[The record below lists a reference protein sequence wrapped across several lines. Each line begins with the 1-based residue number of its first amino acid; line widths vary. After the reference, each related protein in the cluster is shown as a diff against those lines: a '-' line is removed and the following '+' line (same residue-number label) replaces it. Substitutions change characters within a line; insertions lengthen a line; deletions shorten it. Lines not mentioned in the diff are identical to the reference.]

1 MEENYLLSGKIVKE
15 IFSNQETGFKILAM
29 RGEDNEYKLLGN
41 FPDGLEGENLK
52 VLATKED
59 GKFGVQYKLI
69 EIVEE
74 NLTDDE
80 KYLKKFLIGLPGIGN
95 KKADDIIACF
105 GTDSFNIILN
115 DYIKLHKE
123 CGISKKE
130 AKKISIYCEDIIE
143 LYNIGKEL
151 KEFKLS
157 LKDTEVIKEIF
168 GDLALGVIKDNPY
181 ILKDVINIDF
191 SELDKMAMKSGIK
204 ADDIVRVKACILN
217 RLQKELE
224 NGSTAIFKKELI
236 EYILNIT
243 KTSEEKLNIALDQ
256 LIENKK
262 IVFRKDKVLLE
273 EVYIAEDNI
282 LNKFLDLKQ
291 RKTFKIKD
299 IKNKLKKL
307 EKISKIE
314 LTDVQRKAIESTNN
328 SNICLIT
335 GGPGTGKTTIIKF
348 MIALFEGED
357 KKVEIAAPTGKAAK
371 TITEVT
377 SHNASTIHKLLK
389 LRPADDIDI
398 LYNVVEEIDADVLII
413 DEMSMVD
420 LFLMNSLVNALP
432 EDIKII
438 LIGDV
443 DQLPS
448 VGPGNVLRDLIES
461 NVFNINILDK
471 VFRQAKASNIISNS
485 YRVKNGECIEKLVGE
500 NEEKDEYIDDL
511 ELIYLPN
518 YLVVPKL
525 LEILEERVMDD
536 FIYTSQIIVPNRN
549 GENGSKSINKK
560 IQEQIFKDE
569 EIDDEDSIKI
579 AGTIYRLNDRVIQ
592 IKNDYDIEYEIPG
605 YGEGMG
611 IYNGEMGI
619 VYEIGEDEIDV
630 KFDDG
635 KIATYD
641 KKQMLNLE
649 LAYVITVH
657 KSQGSEFDEVILILP
672 TTTEKLLKRNL
683 LYTAMTRAKS
693 KLIIIGPKETLD
705 KMVKEENVNTRNTDF
720 KRYIIE
726 MDKKINKKKKKE

>member
-1 MEENYLLSGKIVKE
+1 MEEDYLISGKVVKE
-15 IFSNQETGFKILAM
+15 IFSNDETGFKILAM
-29 RGEDNEYKLLGN
+29 RNEDKEYKLLGN
-41 FPDGLEGENLK
+41 FPNDLEGENLK
-52 VLATKED
+52 VLAKKED

-69 EIVEE
+69 EIIEE

-80 KYLKKFLIGLPGIGN
+80 KYLKKFLIGIPGVGN
-95 KKADDIIACF
+95 KKADDIIERF
-105 GTDSFNIILN
+105 GMDSFNIILN
-115 DYIKLHKE
+115 KQNKLSEE

-143 LYNIGKEL
+143 LYNLGKEL
-151 KEFKLS
+151 KEFKLT
-157 LKDTEVIKEIF
+157 LKDTQKINEALGE
-168 GDLALGVIKDNPY
+168 LALDIIKDNPY
-181 ILKDVINIDF
+181 ILKDLINIDF
-191 SELDKMAMKSGIK
+191 LELDKMAVKSGIK
-204 ADDIVRVKACILN
+204 KDDIVRINACILN
-217 RLQKELE
+217 KLQNELQ
-224 NGSTAIFKKELI
+224 NGSTAILKAELI
-236 EYILNIT
+236 KSVIKT
-243 KTSEEKLNIALDQ
+243 TGTSEDKIEMAISDLESKRKIA
-256 LIENKK
+256 I
-262 IVFRKDKVLLE
+262 RKDQIILE
-273 EVYIAEDNI
+273 EVFISEENI
-282 LNKFLDLKQ
+282 LNKFFDLEK
-291 RKTFKIKD
+291 RKTFEIKD
-299 IKNKLKKL
+299 INSKLKKL
-307 EKISKIE
+307 EKTSKIE
-314 LTDVQRKAIESTNN
+314 LTEAQKNAVESVNK

-348 MIALFEGED
+348 LIALFEKQG
-357 KKVEIAAPTGKAAK
+357 KTVEIAAPTGKAAK
-371 TITEVT
+371 MITEVT
-377 SHNASTIHKLLK
+377 AHSASTIHKLLK
-389 LRPADDIDI
+389 LRPAEDIDI
-398 LYNVVEEIDADVLII
+398 LYNSVEEVDADVLII

-420 LFLMNSLVNALP
+420 LFLMNSVVNALP
-432 EDIKII
+432 EDIKLI

-461 NVFNINILDK
+461 NVFNVNILDT
-471 VFRQAKASNIISNS
+471 VFRQAKASNIINNS
-485 YRVKNGECIEKLVGE
+485 YRVKNGEYIEKLTGV
-500 NEEKDEYIDDL
+500 NEENDKYLDDL

-569 EIDDEDSIKI
+569 EITDEDSIKI
-579 AGTIYRLNDRVIQ
+579 AGTTYRLNDRVIQ
-592 IKNDYDIEYEIPG
+592 MKNDYDIEYEIPG

-611 IYNGEMGI
+611 IYNGEMGV
-619 VYEIGEDEIDV
+619 VYDIENDKIDV

-705 KMVKEENVNTRNTDF
+705 KMVKEENTNIRNTDF

-726 MDKKINKKKKKE
+726 MDKKINKKKKKG